1 MIKNSSEYIDV
12 KELVDFVLEYGM
24 DKTLLEKEGVSEKA
38 FAAAVRLK
46 NNEKKKATEK
56 PEDLPAIT
64 VDIINHVSGL
74 SNIVGHVTAI
84 MGDARLMAWAGENDY
99 WVWLEIDE
107 DNKFK
112 VFFKYSIK
120 N

>member
-1 MIKNSSEYIDV
+1 MTN
-12 KELVDFVLEYGM
+12 EL
-24 DKTLLEKEGVSEKA
+24 
-38 FAAAVRLK
+38 
-46 NNEKKKATEK
+46 
-56 PEDLPAIT
+56 PPIT

-84 MGDARLMAWAGENDY
+84 GGDARLMAWAGEKDY

-112 VFFKYSIK
+112 VLVNLDAAPSLDDKVLNVIGYCGFHDIPYNIK
-120 N
+120 HKGEGDD

>member
-1 MIKNSSEYIDV
+1 MS
-12 KELVDFVLEYGM
+12 
-24 DKTLLEKEGVSEKA
+24 
-38 FAAAVRLK
+38 
-46 NNEKKKATEK
+46 K

-84 MGDARLMAWAGENDY
+84 GGDARLMAWAGEKDY

-112 VFFKYSIK
+112 VLVNLNEAPSNLWKDKIIFNLIGYCSYHDIPYQINHKEMRDEDA
-120 N
+120 

>member
-1 MIKNSSEYIDV
+1 MKMTN
-12 KELVDFVLEYGM
+12 EL
-24 DKTLLEKEGVSEKA
+24 
-38 FAAAVRLK
+38 
-46 NNEKKKATEK
+46 
-56 PEDLPAIT
+56 PPIT

-84 MGDARLMAWAGENDY
+84 GGDARLMAWAGEKDY

-112 VFFKYSIK
+112 VLVNLDAAPSLDDKVLNVIGYCGFHNIPYQINHKEEIADNDWFLEYGDDDA
-120 N
+120 NEER

>member
-1 MIKNSSEYIDV
+1 MS
-12 KELVDFVLEYGM
+12 
-24 DKTLLEKEGVSEKA
+24 
-38 FAAAVRLK
+38 
-46 NNEKKKATEK
+46 K

-84 MGDARLMAWAGENDY
+84 MGDARLMAWAGEKDY

-112 VFFKYSIK
+112 VLVNLNEAPSTDNKVLNLIGYCGFHDIPYQINHKEEIADNDWFLSEKPYEEYF
-120 N
+120 NEDA